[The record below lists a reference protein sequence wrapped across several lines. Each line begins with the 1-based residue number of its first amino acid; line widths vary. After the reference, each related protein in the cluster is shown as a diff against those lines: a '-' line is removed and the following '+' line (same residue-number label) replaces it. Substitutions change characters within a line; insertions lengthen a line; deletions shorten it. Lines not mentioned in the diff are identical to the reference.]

1 MGNTGLWLAVPV
13 PVSVSELLTTI
24 AAYTNKNMRI

>member
-1 MGNTGLWLAVPV
+1 MGNTGLWLVV

-24 AAYTNKNMRI
+24 VAYTNKNMRI

>member
-13 PVSVSELLTTI
+13 SVSELLTTI
-24 AAYTNKNMRI
+24 VAYTNRNMRI

>member
-13 PVSVSELLTTI
+13 SELLTTI
-24 AAYTNKNMRI
+24 VAYTNKIMRIWRYL

>member
-13 PVSVSELLTTI
+13 SVSVSELLTTI
-24 AAYTNKNMRI
+24 VAYTNKNMRI